1 MIYIVVMCMFMF
13 RKINY
18 MVERGGVEGI
28 MGFIWKILRVLEF
41 DELRE

>member
-1 MIYIVVMCMFMF
+1 MF

-18 MVERGGVEGI
+18 KVERGGVEGI
-28 MGFIWKILRVLEF
+28 MGFIWKILRVLVF